1 MKIKYFV
8 LLAMCSALCALGC
21 ACKGQPD
28 GSDAS
33 DALPPTSESVEG
45 ETGGVPV
52 LSVNQS
58 SVTICV
64 GESFT
69 LVAGADNI
77 SAPVWEWSI
86 DGNAEEGVVSLA
98 QTGDTAVIT
107 ALKTGKTKVVVCL
120 VQGEHTYFKTVEVTV
135 GEGSDVNL
143 VVSENIGFNDGG
155 YYVRL
160 STLSTE
166 NGDKTS
172 ILPIVTAYKNN
183 KTVAMENF
191 AWTSENTDIV
201 RIDGN
206 KFLSVSE
213 GETSVI
219 GSCEVEGKSYSV
231 KISAEV
237 YRPTIALQESFTVE
251 VENLSKL
258 IVTSKIK
265 GLARDVSYNGV
276 SVGSIDTQSGVL
288 TLSKNAL
295 PKASAQMGENRPFV
309 IETSL
314 ASYTVNVNLYT
325 KILKTKEDFDSMP
338 AYAKAA
344 NPDPAIWDGY
354 FVLGEDIAYNGQFV
368 SLIADLDSL
377 WAAVEGNW
385 SNGGLYG
392 FKGVFDGKGHNI
404 KGISIDKGNQMAS
417 IFGVLHIDGVIKN
430 VSFTKARVGANSSLV
445 CHAGGGTIENI
456 YIQYDSIGMG
466 SQHYE
471 GDGSINS
478 HCGSFF
484 SFKEPTATANVSNC
498 VIDITKATINEN
510 TSIKAVGSEF
520 VAIKNVFVIGGTDA
534 LRKASNATL
543 SYATISDFVEDDNAQ
558 NRYDKFDAE
567 FWSKENGIPV
577 FKAVY
582 DEIYGGEMQ

>member
-21 ACKGQPD
+21 ACKGQSD
-28 GSDAS
+28 GADAS
-33 DALPPTSESVEG
+33 GALPLTSESVEG

-69 LVAGADNI
+69 LIAGADNI
-77 SAPVWEWSI
+77 SDPVWEWSI

-107 ALKTGKTKVVVCL
+107 ALKTGKTKVVVSL

-135 GEGSDVNL
+135 GEDSEVSL

-160 STLSTE
+160 STLTTE

-183 KTVAMENF
+183 KAVAMENF
-191 AWTSENTDIV
+191 AWTSENTDVV

-206 KFLSVSE
+206 KFISVSE
-213 GETSVI
+213 GETSII

-237 YRPTIALQESFTVE
+237 YRPTIALQENFTVE
-251 VENLSKL
+251 VENLSEL

-265 GLARDVSYNGV
+265 GLARDVLYNGA

-295 PKASAQMGENRPFV
+295 PKASAQMGENRSFV

-325 KILKTKEDFDSMP
+325 KILNTKADFERMP

-368 SLIADLDSL
+368 SRIADLDSL

-404 KGISIDKGNQMAS
+404 EGISIDKGRQMAS

-430 VSFTKARVGANSSLV
+430 VSFTKASVGANSSLV

-498 VIDITKATINEN
+498 VIDITKATVNEN
-510 TSIKAVGSEF
+510 TSIKVVGSEF
-520 VAIKNVFVIGGTDA
+520 VTIKNVFVIGGTDA
-534 LRKASNATL
+534 LRSASNATL
-543 SYATISDFVEDDNAQ
+543 SYASISDFVEDDNAQ
-558 NRYDKFDAE
+558 NRYNKFDEE

-577 FKAVY
+577 FKTVY
-582 DEIYGGEMQ
+582 DKIYGGTVQ